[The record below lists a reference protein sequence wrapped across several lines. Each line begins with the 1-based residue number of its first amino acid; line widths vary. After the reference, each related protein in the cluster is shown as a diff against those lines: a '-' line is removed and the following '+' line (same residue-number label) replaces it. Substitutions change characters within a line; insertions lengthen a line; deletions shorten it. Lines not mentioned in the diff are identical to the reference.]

1 VKVHVER
8 RELFLHLFVLLVY
21 QSHEYENKRL
31 RKQFHA
37 FFMQQY
43 VEIDIGYMIRQELDR
58 QERSIAWLAAKIGC
72 HRTTLARMLQKKG
85 INSEILFKISIEMK
99 KDFHAQYSQK
109 QVMMHLPKNAKNPDA
124 I

>member
-1 VKVHVER
+1 
-8 RELFLHLFVLLVY
+8 
-21 QSHEYENKRL
+21 
-31 RKQFHA
+31 
-37 FFMQQY
+37 
-43 VEIDIGYMIRQELDR
+43 
-58 QERSIAWLAAKIGC
+58 
-72 HRTTLARMLQKKG
+72 MLQKKG